1 MTANPSLPLIEV
13 EGPAESRGLAYGRAA
28 DSRIKKGVEQ
38 YQSFFET
45 REITWDE
52 IVRAGQ
58 KLEMRL
64 AKDYPTHL
72 AELKA
77 IAKGAGVGLTEV
89 LLINGRSEILNAANR
104 PAEEAHI
111 EDGCTSALALPSR
124 TKSGRLL
131 HGQNWDWRPECE
143 ETTVVLAIRRD
154 DGPDVL
160 TYVEAGGL
168 ARAGLNAAGIAI
180 TGNNLE
186 TTSEN
191 WVKPGVPISVIRRL
205 VLEAPNM
212 GRALQAVASAPR
224 TVSNNMMISCTEG
237 GGMAFD
243 LETTPDEIFWLKPEN
258 GLMTHANHFI
268 SDAARARMADRGLL
282 KGMDSLYRDQRV
294 HATLEAAGYAITEA
308 DFEVAFADDF
318 SHPLGVLRTPVS
330 RTEQSA
336 ISATVA
342 TILMDA
348 AQKRMRVCPSPYKT
362 TEFFEY
368 RL

>member
-1 MTANPSLPLIEV
+1 MTNNPSLPLVEI
-13 EGPAESRGLAYGRAA
+13 EGPPESRGLAYGRAA

-45 REITWDE
+45 RDITWDE
-52 IVRAGQ
+52 IVIAGR
-58 KLEMRL
+58 KLEQRL
-64 AKDYPTHL
+64 AKDYPAHL
-72 AELKA
+72 IELEA
-77 IAKGAGVGLTEV
+77 IAKGAGVELTEI

-104 PAEEAHI
+104 PAEEEQI

-143 ETTVVLAIRRD
+143 ETTVVLAVRRD

-168 ARAGLNAAGIAI
+168 ARAGLNQAGIAI

-191 WVKPGVPISVIRRL
+191 WIKPGVPISVIRRL
-205 VLEAPNM
+205 VLEAPNL

-224 TVSNNMMISCTEG
+224 TVSNNMMISCAEG

-268 SDAARARMADRGLL
+268 SEAARARNADMGLL

-294 HATLEAAGYAITEA
+294 HEILDAVGDDITEA
-308 DFEVAFADDF
+308 HFEAAFADDF
-318 SHPLGVLRTPVS
+318 SHPLGVLRTPVC
-330 RTEQSA
+330 RTEKSA

-348 AQKRMRVCPSPYKT
+348 ARGTMRVCPSPYKSRK
-362 TEFFEY
+362 FFEY